1 MDFFFYF
8 IKIRFNLLFRNAGKS
23 RKRLI
28 LFFVFPAFLLYAFF
42 LSNYMGKL
50 EGKGIIRWE
59 DIFVF
64 LYYGTSILVFISF
77 FFPKYKSS
85 KESFGKIYPIN
96 NFTRGLTGLISDCLS
111 RFIIIFAVVILIL
124 ALFFKIPFPDRI
136 RYAGSLLTGM
146 LNAVIF
152 SRNLRFLVEKDF
164 HKGVFRLS
172 GWLLMLVIC
181 AGFLIFMSKYNY
193 SLIFN
198 VLITIA
204 GFGLLIVLNKWTYD
218 RRIIDRG
225 SHMPLIL
232 QLYIRNKIFRV
243 SVLIMFSIK
252 LIIILFFFFLF
263 KIDPDTNIVFKIPIV
278 LYTSPVLI
286 FTYLFNNFFGFF
298 PGFIT
303 SFKIA
308 DSGYDSLTG
317 LLLKAVLPL
326 IFLDCLLSVGFI
338 MVGKYDL
345 PSWLLFY
352 LSVLLLL
359 IPVSFHLSVFRPNLI
374 KAAFSSSNNR
384 PLLNSFSMIPALTAS
399 LCYIYFQ
406 SLLPLIF
413 LVFLI
418 ISILTLRSFVR
429 RYKKRFYP
437 VVSFT

>member
-1 MDFFFYF
+1 MDFILYF
-8 IKIRFNLLFRNAGKS
+8 IKVRLKLLFRNTGRS
-23 RKRLI
+23 RLKLI
-28 LFFVFPAFLLYAFF
+28 LFLSFPAFLFYAFF
-42 LSNYMGKL
+42 FSNYIDKL
-50 EGKGIIRWE
+50 ADKGIIQWE

-64 LYYGTSILVFISF
+64 LYYGASILVFISF
-77 FFPKYKSS
+77 FFPEYKSC
-85 KESFGKIYPIN
+85 KEFFGKIYPIK
-96 NFTRGLTGLISDCLS
+96 NFSRALTGLISDCLS
-111 RFIIIFAVVILIL
+111 RFIIILAVVILIL
-124 ALFFKIPFPDRI
+124 ALFFKVPFPDRI

-146 LNAVIF
+146 LNAVIL
-152 SRNLRFLVEKDF
+152 SRNLRFLIEKDF
-164 HKGVFRLS
+164 YKGIFRIS

-193 SLIFN
+193 SVIFN
-198 VLITIA
+198 ILITIA
-204 GFGLLIVLNKWTYD
+204 GFGLLVVLNKWTYD

-243 SVLIMFSIK
+243 SVLIMFAIK
-252 LIIILFFFFLF
+252 IIIILFFFFLF
-263 KIDPDTNIVFKIPIV
+263 KIDPDANIVFMIPIV

-308 DSGYDSLTG
+308 GSGYDSLAG
-317 LLLKAVLPL
+317 FLFKAVLPL

-338 MVGKYDL
+338 IIGKYDL
-345 PSWLLFY
+345 LSWLLFY
-352 LSVLLLL
+352 LSVLMVL
-359 IPVSFHLSVFRPNLI
+359 IPVSFHLSTFRPNLV

-384 PLLNSFSMIPALTAS
+384 PLLNSLSMIPALTAS
-399 LCYIYFQ
+399 LFYIYFQ
-406 SLLPLIF
+406 SLIPVIF
-413 LVFLI
+413 LVYFI
-418 ISILTLRSFVR
+418 ISVLTVRSFIR